1 MPCASSLL
9 QQVLPARDTAGLRQE
24 FIAPTFL
31 GSFGWISLLNPFL
44 PAAPRPSSLL
54 SSFHPPAYFP
64 SSSPRRFREQARH
77 QIVTMIIGQD
87 IRRDDVER
95 ADDNDVVDESDGFR
109 VRIEAFFGCPGG
121 DLADRQ
127 QIEVIFR
134 ARKRPSQF

>member
-9 QQVLPARDTAGLRQE
+9 QQVLPARDTAELRQE

-44 PAAPRPSSLL
+44 PPAPRPVA
-54 SSFHPPAYFP
+54 SFKLPPLAYFP
-64 SSSPRRFREQARH
+64 SPSSRRFREQARH

-87 IRRDDVER
+87 IQRDDIEC
-95 ADDNDVVDESDGFR
+95 AGDDVVDESDGFR
-109 VRIEAFFGCPGG
+109 VRIEAFFERLRG

-127 QIEVIFR
+127 QMEVIFR
-134 ARKRPSQF
+134 ARKRPSRF